1 VEENKEQQVASASVV
16 VESTPEELNKIVIAL
31 PVPDYP
37 FPIDV
42 KIILTPEL
50 HSALMEEPNEKRRTE
65 LMYNVVFNMMTES
78 MKFVVQEAKKLESG
92 LILP

>member
-1 VEENKEQQVASASVV
+1 MEENKEQQASLA

-31 PVPDYP
+31 PVPEYP

-50 HSALMEEPNEKRRTE
+50 HSALMEEQNEKRRTE
-65 LMYNVVFNMMTES
+65 LMYNIVFNMMTES

>member
-1 VEENKEQQVASASVV
+1 MEENKEQQASLA

-31 PVPDYP
+31 PVPEYP

-50 HSALMEEPNEKRRTE
+50 HSALMEEKNEKRRTE
-65 LMYNVVFNMMTES
+65 LMYNIVFNMMTES